1 MFRVR
6 LVADSRHLT
15 ATHTTQAPI
24 THLLLLISQ
33 HLKHLLTETLIV
45 QTGGSF
51 SQDSIVKDNYLMM
64 IILFFRYQNY
74 YSSNNHQPQFHYK
87 REVFSNRMSS
97 EDRVKQEHLTSS
109 DSFYGRETPI
119 QHQSYLNTF

>member
-45 QTGGSF
+45 QTGGSL
-51 SQDSIVKDNYLMM
+51 SQDSIVKVNYLMM

-97 EDRVKQEHLTSS
+97 EERVKQEHLTSS
-109 DSFYGRETPI
+109 DSFYGRGTPI

>member
-6 LVADSRHLT
+6 LVAGSRHLT

-109 DSFYGRETPI
+109 DSFYSRETPM

>member
-109 DSFYGRETPI
+109 DSFYSRETPM

>member
-1 MFRVR
+1 MRRAR
-6 LVADSRHLT
+6 LVAGSRHLT

-45 QTGGSF
+45 QTGGSL
-51 SQDSIVKDNYLMM
+51 SQESIVKDNCLM